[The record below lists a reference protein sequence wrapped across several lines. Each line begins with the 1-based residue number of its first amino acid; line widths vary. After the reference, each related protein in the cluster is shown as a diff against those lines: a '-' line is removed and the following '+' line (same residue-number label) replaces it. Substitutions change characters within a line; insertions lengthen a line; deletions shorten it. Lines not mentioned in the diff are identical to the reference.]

1 MTQTLAC
8 ISGNEGI
15 KITPG
20 TRGKEEV
27 PFQSNFA
34 SSAAANNL
42 PLHQGT
48 GLPHLPDN
56 TSPLPYNEPAVN
68 SATIITSERSN
79 CYER

>member
-1 MTQTLAC
+1 MTQTLAH
-8 ISGNEGI
+8 ISRDEGI

-20 TRGKEEV
+20 IRKKEKV

-34 SSAAANNL
+34 SLAAANNL
-42 PLHQGT
+42 LLHQET
-48 GLPHLPDN
+48 GLLHLPDN
-56 TSPLPYNEPAVN
+56 TSLLPYNEPAVN